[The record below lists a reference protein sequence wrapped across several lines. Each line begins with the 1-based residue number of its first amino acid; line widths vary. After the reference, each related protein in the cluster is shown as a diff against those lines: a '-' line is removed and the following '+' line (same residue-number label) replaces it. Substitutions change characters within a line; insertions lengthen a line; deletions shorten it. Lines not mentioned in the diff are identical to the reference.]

1 VKWVDVVKLLNE
13 HILYD
18 IASAR
23 IATQDISASIYD
35 DVIDSEM
42 RFLIAAAQE
51 LSIRYKYVTKI
62 FSTVSSIK
70 IYARYISNLA
80 RDGYGLMF
88 DCSLEEHLNECLLAK
103 RMIRDYREFTEV
115 FIRMFD
121 PRTNYYVSRIAK
133 QNRIIRDRK
142 ADEYAEKHGFTNGSK
157 VISLP
162 KQAEIANRQY
172 AQLLARSKG
181 VLASAAMQGATN
193 YLLVTITAPQQFH
206 PNSIHYDPSLTAGD
220 SHRYLQDGWVKFRAN
235 VAKTQAVFEFV
246 KAVQPHKSSVAHF
259 HVVIGTTMQTAEIE
273 RLLTLNFDGDAND
286 YRAKHGIKVD
296 VMTGGVDGAVAYTA
310 RTVKYLARAMAGESS
325 ADEEEALATKEWS
338 SIYRIRR
345 FTTSQDA
352 VTVWRTMLKPECDI
366 SILQPLR
373 EARKAGDYKTF
384 LQLVTALDIKPLYN
398 EDYTSSGKRSSKVI
412 GLAMGEIPLV
422 KFDHFVKINA
432 AAKAELQL
440 IEKNQG
446 TGHRTKRK
454 LLILIAKLANFPDL
468 RQKYQEIINTKY
480 AHIVTW

>member
-1 VKWVDVVKLLNE
+1 VKLLNE

-18 IASAR
+18 IARAR
-23 IATQDISASIYD
+23 IATSNDDIINA
-35 DVIDSEM
+35 EM
-42 RFLIAAAQE
+42 RFLLAAAQE
-51 LSIRYKYVTKI
+51 LATRKYPYVTRVL
-62 FSTVSSIK
+62 TDLASIK
-70 IYARYISNLA
+70 MSAESISSVAEN
-80 RDGYGLMF
+80 GFGLRF
-88 DCSLEEHLNECLLAK
+88 NCSLEEHLNERLLRK

-121 PRTNYYVSRIAK
+121 PRTNYYVSRVAK
-133 QNRIIRDRK
+133 QNRITRDRK
-142 ADEYAEKHGFTNGSK
+142 ADEYAEKHGFTNSSGQI
-157 VISLP
+157 ISLP

-206 PNSIHYDPSLTAGD
+206 PNSIHYDPTLTVGD

-235 VAKTQAVFEFV
+235 VAKTQSVFEFV

-259 HVVIGTTMQTAEIE
+259 HVVIGTTMQTAEVE
-273 RLLTLNFDGDAND
+273 RLLSLNFDGDSND

-398 EDYTSSGKRSSKVI
+398 EDYTSSGKQSSKIV

-422 KFDHFVKINA
+422 KFDHFVANDALA
-432 AAKAELQL
+432 ASELQL

-468 RQKYQEIINTKY
+468 RQKYQEIVDSKY
-480 AHIVTW
+480 AHIVV